1 MDIDQALK
9 VVNGKLVGPRYEHTI
24 RVLDTARE
32 LAQRFDADVKK
43 AEIAAVFHDYAKLLS
58 IDELKE
64 NMNDAREDSRLLCYH
79 PELWHGP
86 VAARIVSDT
95 LAIHNK
101 DILNAI
107 RYHTT
112 GRANMTLL
120 EKVIYVADYIEPGR
134 SFPGVEE
141 VRELACY
148 DLNKALLKAL
158 GNTIAFL
165 VAKDALVFPDTFE
178 AYNYLIFE
186 REEK

>member
-1 MDIDQALK
+1 MDMEQALK
-9 VVNGKLVGPRYEHTI
+9 VVKEKIAGPRYEHTI
-24 RVLDTARE
+24 RVLNTARD
-32 LAQRFDADVKK
+32 LAERFGVDIKK
-43 AEIAAVFHDYAKLLS
+43 AEIAAVFHDYAKLHS
-58 IDELKE
+58 IDELKLKISDE
-64 NMNDAREDSRLLCYH
+64 REDSRLLAYH

-86 VAARIVSDT
+86 VAARIVAENFAVNDE
-95 LAIHNK
+95 

-134 SFPGVEE
+134 CFPGVEE
-141 VRELACY
+141 VRQFAHE
-148 DLNKALLKAL
+148 DINKALFKAL
-158 GNTIAFL
+158 SNTIAFL
-165 VAKDALVFPDTFE
+165 VAKKALIFPDTFE